1 MRRGSALDLSPEE
14 ALARFHRLKAEEK
27 RWSLLEEVKC
37 TNQDLILQ
45 TL

>member
-27 RWSLLEEVKC
+27 RWSLLEEVK
-37 TNQDLILQ
+37 NVGLL
-45 TL
+45 LG